1 MIRASLFV
9 LLVCLLWGQV
19 SPEAGL
25 AAFTTGLAAAIIG
38 WLAREEK
45 VQGGRA

>member
-19 SPEAGL
+19 SPEAGWE
-25 AAFTTGLAAAIIG
+25 AATTGLAAALIG
-38 WLAREEK
+38 WLARDENRRSSH
-45 VQGGRA
+45 G

>member
-19 SPEAGL
+19 SPEAGW
-25 AAFTTGLAAAIIG
+25 AAATTGIAAALIG
-38 WLAREEK
+38 WLARGEK
-45 VQGGRA
+45 TVRGKV

>member
-19 SPEAGL
+19 SPEAGW
-25 AAFTTGLAAAIIG
+25 AALTTGLAAAVIG

-45 VQGGRA
+45 AQGGQA